1 MDEFF
6 NAGEDE
12 EAKETE
18 QQRIMRQAKEREER
32 IEFWVLNNPS
42 DVKRMVKEFRK
53 SSDESELNSQ
63 FLRMIEK
70 IVEKK
75 KINK

>member
-18 QQRIMRQAKEREER
+18 QQRIIRQAKEREER